1 MDNKKTYIFLLMTI
15 IWSWT
20 FWFIGLY
27 LLKDEI
33 NQESIGKFLIFFF
46 SGVYGP
52 SISAIVTTFIFD
64 GIEGVLNL
72 LKKLFIWNVPLKNYL
87 YIIILPTIFVIIG
100 IGLYS
105 IFIGDIG
112 SFDLMAFVSIPAVLW
127 AGIYAGPL
135 GEELGWRGFLL
146 SELKKEQSNL
156 KSAIIIGII
165 WFIWHIPLWWA
176 PFGTLVSGESISFL
190 PIITYFLMLICLSI
204 IITWLVINSK
214 GSVFVALLFHLSI
227 NAGIA
232 LLFFPELQVT
242 FKKVHLLSSVGMI
255 IFTGFLIL
263 KNKLKTTTGVLQNK

>member
-1 MDNKKTYIFLLMTI
+1 MTI

-20 FWFIGLY
+20 FWFIGLNH
-27 LLKDEI
+27 LANGI
-33 NQESIGKFLIFFF
+33 NQDSISKFLIFFF
-46 SGVYGP
+46 TGVYGP
-52 SISAIVTTFIFD
+52 TISGILTTLIFD
-64 GIEGVLNL
+64 GFAGVLIL
-72 LKKLFIWNVPLKNYL
+72 LKKMFIWNIPFKYYL
-87 YIIILPTIFVIIG
+87 YILLLPIIFVIIG
-100 IGLYS
+100 IGFYT

-112 SFDLMAFVSIPAVLW
+112 SFDLMAFLTIPTILW

-146 SELKKEQSNL
+146 PELQKKYTNL

-190 PIITYFLMLICLSI
+190 TVTTYFLMLICLSI

-214 GSVFVALLFHLSI
+214 GSVLVAILFHLSI

-232 LLFFPELQVT
+232 LLFFPELSVD
-242 FKKVHLLSSVGMI
+242 FKIVHLLSSIPML
-255 IFTGFLIL
+255 IFTIFLIL
-263 KNKLKTTTGVLQNK
+263 KNKLKL